1 MPKTKIIFR
10 TAYGEKLKVQLT
22 TNDSRTEQSHKE
34 ECDINNILK
43 QHNRTGQLDHVRSN
57 EGIYDDFTEYDYQN
71 SMNIIATANSMF
83 EELPS
88 QMRNKFENDPS
99 KFLNFVH
106 NEKNNEEM
114 YEMGIKIRPKPI
126 INEKNESVSKPASV
140 ASESASV
147 NASQSAAQA

>member
-22 TNDSRTEQSHKE
+22 TIDARTEQSHKE
-34 ECDINNILK
+34 ECDINTILK
-43 QHNRTGQLDHVRSN
+43 KHNRTGQLDHVRSN
-57 EGIYDDFTEYDYQN
+57 EGIYDDFTEHDYQN

-114 YEMGIKIRPKPI
+114 YEMGIKTRPEPI
-126 INEKNESVSKPASV
+126 SIEKTESVSEPTGN

-147 NASQSAAQA
+147 NASQTPAGA